1 VSKKSF
7 AEERMTTKPVISKES
22 TVVAIK
28 DQLSAD
34 LKGEAVILNCANGV
48 YYGLNEVG
56 NTVWAFV
63 QEPRKV
69 ADIAAKVADEYEVA
83 PDVCERDVIELLGQ
97 LTEAGL
103 LEVRDATR

>member
-1 VSKKSF
+1 
-7 AEERMTTKPVISKES
+7 MISKAS
-22 TVVAIK
+22 TVVATK

-34 LKGEAVILNCANGV
+34 LKGEAVILDCASGV

-69 ADIAAKVADEYEVA
+69 IEITAKVATEYEVA
-83 PDVCERDVIELLGQ
+83 AEVCERDVLALLGQ
-97 LTEAGL
+97 LAEAGL
-103 LEVRDATR
+103 IEVRDATS